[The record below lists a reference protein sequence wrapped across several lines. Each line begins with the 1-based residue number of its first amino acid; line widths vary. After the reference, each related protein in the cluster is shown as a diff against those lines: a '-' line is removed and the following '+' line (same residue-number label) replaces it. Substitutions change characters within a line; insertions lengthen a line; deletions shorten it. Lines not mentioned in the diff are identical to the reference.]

1 MYYQTRIVIRS
12 HRTEWMLTGL
22 WIAGLLG
29 GAVYALRFA
38 QAWTGMLSQAVRC
51 PVRWSGALSVTLF
64 PLIVSLA
71 AVLILG
77 KNVIW
82 MLCPIRSF
90 LLGMM
95 LGVVGICWGR
105 QAPVMAVLLLF
116 SLLLS
121 SGVLLMMW
129 QRMLCGDVRACAMDS
144 AVCAGVLVLIAAADT
159 WIVSPFLVEV
169 INF

>member
-1 MYYQTRIVIRS
+1 MYYQTRIMIRS

-29 GAVYALRFA
+29 GAVYASHFA
-38 QAWTGMLSQAVRC
+38 QAWTEMLSQAALC
-51 PVRWSGALSVTLF
+51 PVRWSGALSVTFF
-64 PLIVSLA
+64 PLIVSLT
-71 AVLILG
+71 AVLLLG
-77 KNVIW
+77 KNVLWI
-82 MLCPIRSF
+82 LCPIRSF
-90 LLGMM
+90 LLGIM
-95 LGVVGICWGR
+95 LGAVGICWGR

-121 SGVLLMMW
+121 SSVLLMMW
-129 QRMLCGDVRACAMDS
+129 QRMLCGEIREYAMDS
-144 AVCAGVLVLIAAADT
+144 AVCAGVLALIAAADT